1 MRDKLAGYS
10 ELGAKLRSLTGGA
23 LFSVL
28 LAGCGSNVTLEPVT
42 IPAPL
47 ISPMP
52 LSIAVRIP
60 AEFEHY
66 VHEDEVLGR
75 EKWRIDLGG
84 SNAAL
89 FSQLFEYMFADVT
102 VLGPDDDARDLS
114 IDALIEPS
122 IDAFEFSVPSQSKT
136 ESYAVWIRYRLKI
149 YDNAGDV
156 YANWPLSAYG
166 KSEQFGLGGDEPL
179 KRAAILAMRDAAALM
194 IMNLD
199 KSTAISALKDRPPKT
214 LVASGNSAGAAAQD
228 EAAQAEKSP
237 LPKRREVALPPPGPV
252 AGPAVLSMDA
262 DEDDSMEKFLEGSS
276 ND

>member
-1 MRDKLAGYS
+1 
-10 ELGAKLRSLTGGA
+10 LRSLISGA
-23 LFSVL
+23 LLAVF

-47 ISPMP
+47 IDPMP
-52 LSIAVRIP
+52 LSVAIRIP

-75 EKWRIDLGG
+75 EKWRIDLGR

-89 FSQLFEYMFADVT
+89 FSQLFEFMFEDVT
-102 VLGPDDDARDLS
+102 VLGPDDDAGTLS
-114 IDALIEPS
+114 IDALVEPS

-149 YDNAGDV
+149 YD
-156 YANWPLSAYG
+156 
-166 KSEQFGLGGDEPL
+166 SEQFGLTGDEPL

-199 KSTAISALKDRPPKT
+199 KSTAISALKDRPAT
-214 LVASGNSAGAAAQD
+214 AVASTAPASAVQGEQPP
-228 EAAQAEKSP
+228 QEKRTQ
-237 LPKRREVALPPPGPV
+237 LPKRREVTLPPPGPV
-252 AGPAVLSMDA
+252 AGPAVLSMDP
-262 DEDDSMEKFLEGSS
+262 DEGKLREIIPEGSS

>member
-1 MRDKLAGYS
+1 M
-10 ELGAKLRSLTGGA
+10 
-23 LFSVL
+23 
-28 LAGCGSNVTLEPVT
+28 AGCGGNVTLDPVT
-42 IPAPL
+42 IPTPL
-47 ISPMP
+47 IDPMP
-52 LSIAVRIP
+52 MSVAVRIP

-75 EKWRIDLGG
+75 EKWRIDLGR

-89 FSQLFEYMFADVT
+89 FSQLFEFMFDDVT
-102 VLGPDDDARDLS
+102 VLGPDDDASALA

-149 YDNAGDV
+149 YDSAGDM

-166 KSEQFGLGGDEPL
+166 KSEQFGLTGDEPL

-199 KSTAISALKDRPPKT
+199 KSTAIAALKDRPAAT
-214 LVASGNSAGAAAQD
+214 LASAG
-228 EAAQAEKSP
+228 EAALEEQAVRQEKTR

-252 AGPAVLSMDA
+252 AGPAVLSMDP
-262 DEDDSMEKFLEGSS
+262 DQDDTGNSVPEGST

>member
-1 MRDKLAGYS
+1 M
-10 ELGAKLRSLTGGA
+10 
-23 LFSVL
+23 L
-28 LAGCGSNVTLEPVT
+28 LAGCGSNVTLDPVT
-42 IPAPL
+42 IPKPL
-47 ISPMP
+47 INPMP
-52 LSIAVRIP
+52 LSVAVRIP

-75 EKWRIDLGG
+75 EKWRIDLGR

-89 FSQLFEYMFADVT
+89 FSQLFRFMFDEVT
-102 VLGPDDDARDLS
+102 VIGPDDDAGMLS

-149 YDNAGDV
+149 YDSAGDL

-166 KSEQFGLGGDEPL
+166 KSEQFGLTGDEPL

-199 KSTAISALKDRPPKT
+199 KATAIAALRDRPAVT
-214 LVASGNSAGAAAQD
+214 VASATPAGTGEN
-228 EAAQAEKSP
+228 EAAPQEKRPP
-237 LPKRREVALPPPGPV
+237 LPKRREVTLPPPGPI
-252 AGPAVLSMDA
+252 AGPAVLSMDPY
-262 DEDDSMEKFLEGSS
+262 EDQVRDSVPEGSS

>member
-1 MRDKLAGYS
+1 M
-10 ELGAKLRSLTGGA
+10 
-23 LFSVL
+23 V
-28 LAGCGSNVTLEPVT
+28 GCGANVTLDPVT
-42 IPAPL
+42 IPTPL
-47 ISPMP
+47 INPMP
-52 LSIAVRIP
+52 LSVAVRIP

-75 EKWRIDLGG
+75 EKWRIDLGR

-89 FSQLFEYMFADVT
+89 FSQLFEFMFDDVT
-102 VLGPDDDARDLS
+102 VLGPDDDASTLS

-149 YDNAGDV
+149 YDSAGDM

-166 KSEQFGLGGDEPL
+166 KSEQFGLSGDEPL

-199 KSTAISALKDRPPKT
+199 KSTAIAALKDRPAAT
-214 LVASGNSAGAAAQD
+214 MASSKPAGPGS
-228 EAAQAEKSP
+228 EAAPDEQTALQKKAQ
-237 LPKRREVALPPPGPV
+237 LPKRREVRLPPPGPL
-252 AGPAVLSMDA
+252 AGPAVLSMEP
-262 DEDDSMEKFLEGSS
+262 DEDDALESAPEGSA

>member
-1 MRDKLAGYS
+1 M
-10 ELGAKLRSLTGGA
+10 
-23 LFSVL
+23 
-28 LAGCGSNVTLEPVT
+28 AGCGANVTLDPVT
-42 IPAPL
+42 IPTPL
-47 ISPMP
+47 IDPIPMSVA
-52 LSIAVRIP
+52 LRIP

-75 EKWRIDLGG
+75 EKWRIDLGR

-89 FSQLFEYMFADVT
+89 FSQLFEFMFDDVT
-102 VLGPDDDARDLS
+102 VLGPDDDASALA

-149 YDNAGDV
+149 YDSAGDM

-166 KSEQFGLGGDEPL
+166 KSEQFGLTGDEPL

-199 KSTAISALKDRPPKT
+199 KSTAIAALKDRPAAT
-214 LVASGNSAGAAAQD
+214 LASGRSGSAAS
-228 EAAQAEKSP
+228 EAAPEEQAAGQNKTQ

-252 AGPAVLSMDA
+252 AGPAVLSMDP
-262 DEDDSMEKFLEGSS
+262 DQDDTRESVPEGST
-276 ND
+276 DD

>member
-1 MRDKLAGYS
+1 M
-10 ELGAKLRSLTGGA
+10 RSLIGGA
-23 LFSVL
+23 LGAVFI
-28 LAGCGSNVTLEPVT
+28 AGCGANVTLDPVT

-47 ISPMP
+47 IDPMP
-52 LSIAVRIP
+52 LSIAIRIP

-75 EKWRIDLGG
+75 EKWRIDLGR

-89 FSQLFEYMFADVT
+89 FSQLFEFMFDDVT
-102 VLGPDDDARDLS
+102 VLGPADDASALS
-114 IDALIEPS
+114 VHALIEPS

-149 YDNAGDV
+149 YDSAGDM
-156 YANWPLSAYG
+156 YANWPISAYG
-166 KSEQFGLGGDEPL
+166 KSEQFGLTGDEPL

-199 KSTAISALKDRPPKT
+199 KSTAISALKDRPAT
-214 LVASGNSAGAAAQD
+214 SVASNKAAPA
-228 EAAQAEKSP
+228 EAPQEKRPS
-237 LPKRREVALPPPGPV
+237 LPKRREVTLPPPGPA
-252 AGPAVLSMDA
+252 AGPAILSMDR
-262 DEDDSMEKFLEGSS
+262 DEDDARESIPEGSS

>member
-1 MRDKLAGYS
+1 M
-10 ELGAKLRSLTGGA
+10 
-23 LFSVL
+23 
-28 LAGCGSNVTLEPVT
+28 AGCGANVTLDPVT

-47 ISPMP
+47 IDPMP
-52 LSIAVRIP
+52 LSVAIRIP

-75 EKWRIDLGG
+75 EKWRIDLGR

-89 FSQLFEYMFADVT
+89 FSQLFKFMFDEVT
-102 VLGPDDDARDLS
+102 VIGPDDDVSSLS
-114 IDALIEPS
+114 IDALVEPS

-149 YDNAGDV
+149 YDSAGDM

-166 KSEQFGLGGDEPL
+166 KSEQFGLTGDEPL

-199 KSTAISALKDRPPKT
+199 KATAISVLKDRPATAVSSAAPPA
-214 LVASGNSAGAAAQD
+214 AS
-228 EAAQAEKSP
+228 AEPAPGDKRSP
-237 LPKRREVALPPPGPV
+237 LPKRREVALPPPGPA
-252 AGPAVLSMDA
+252 AGPAVLSMDP
-262 DEDDSMEKFLEGSS
+262 DENETREEIPEGSS
-276 ND
+276 NE

>member
-1 MRDKLAGYS
+1 M
-10 ELGAKLRSLTGGA
+10 RSLTGG
-23 LFSVL
+23 VL
-28 LAGCGSNVTLEPVT
+28 SAVLIAGCGANVTLDPVT

-52 LSIAVRIP
+52 LSVALRMP
-60 AEFEHY
+60 EEFEHY

-75 EKWRIDLGG
+75 EKWRIDLGR

-89 FSQLFEYMFADVT
+89 FSQLFEFMFDDVT
-102 VLGPDDDARDLS
+102 VLGPDDDAATLTV
-114 IDALIEPS
+114 DALVEPS

-149 YDNAGDV
+149 YDSAGDM
-156 YANWPLSAYG
+156 YANWPISAYG
-166 KSEQFGLGGDEPL
+166 KSEQFGLTGDEPL

-199 KSTAISALKDRPPKT
+199 KSTAISALKDRPAAT
-214 LVASGNSAGAAAQD
+214 LASGKSAGAAGEPTPEEQVAREERSQ
-228 EAAQAEKSP
+228 
-237 LPKRREVALPPPGPV
+237 LPKRRAVTLPPPGPV
-252 AGPAVLSMDA
+252 AGPAVLSMEPDK
-262 DEDDSMEKFLEGSS
+262 DDTRESVPEGNT

>member
-1 MRDKLAGYS
+1 M
-10 ELGAKLRSLTGGA
+10 
-23 LFSVL
+23 
-28 LAGCGSNVTLEPVT
+28 AGCGANVTLDPVT

-47 ISPMP
+47 IDPMP
-52 LSIAVRIP
+52 LSVAVRIH

-75 EKWRIDLGG
+75 EKWRIDLGR

-89 FSQLFEYMFADVT
+89 FSQLFKFMFDDVT
-102 VLGPDDDARDLS
+102 VIGPDDDAATLGV
-114 IDALIEPS
+114 DALVEPS

-149 YDNAGDV
+149 YDNAGDM

-166 KSEQFGLGGDEPL
+166 KSEQFGLTGDEPL

-199 KSTAISALKDRPPKT
+199 KATAISALKDRPAT
-214 LVASGNSAGAAAQD
+214 AVASTATAAATEEPASAD
-228 EAAQAEKSP
+228 KRAQ
-237 LPKRREVALPPPGPV
+237 LPKRREVTLPPPGPV
-252 AGPAVLSMDA
+252 AGPAVLSMDPDS
-262 DEDDSMEKFLEGSS
+262 DETRESIPEESR
-276 ND
+276 NE

>member
-1 MRDKLAGYS
+1 
-10 ELGAKLRSLTGGA
+10 LRSLIGVA
-23 LFSVL
+23 LAAVFA
-28 LAGCGSNVTLEPVT
+28 AGCGSNVTLDPVT

-47 ISPMP
+47 IEPMP
-52 LSIAVRIP
+52 MSIAIRIP
-60 AEFEHY
+60 VEFEHY

-89 FSQLFEYMFADVT
+89 FSQLFAFMFEEVT
-102 VLGPDDDARDLS
+102 VLGPNDDASALA

-136 ESYAVWIRYRLKI
+136 EAYAVWIRYRLKV
-149 YDNAGDV
+149 YDSAGDL

-166 KSEQFGLGGDEPL
+166 KSEKFGLTGDEPL
-179 KRAAILAMRDAAALM
+179 KRAAILAMRDAAALT

-199 KSTAISALKDRPPKT
+199 KSTAISALKDRPPVA
-214 LVASGNSAGAAAQD
+214 LASGRSPGAAAKEEQASRD
-228 EAAQAEKSP
+228 ESSP
-237 LPKRREVALPPPGPV
+237 LPKRREVTLPPPGPV
-252 AGPAVLSMDA
+252 AGPAVLSMDSDA
-262 DEDDSMEKFLEGSS
+262 DGPTDSIREEYT

>member
-1 MRDKLAGYS
+1 
-10 ELGAKLRSLTGGA
+10 LRSLIGGA
-23 LFSVL
+23 LLSVFV
-28 LAGCGSNVTLEPVT
+28 AGCGSNVTLDPVT

-47 ISPMP
+47 IDPMP
-52 LSIAVRIP
+52 LSVAVRIP

-75 EKWRIDLGG
+75 EKWRIDLGR

-89 FSQLFEYMFADVT
+89 FSQLFDFMFEDVK
-102 VLGPDDDARDLS
+102 VLGPDDDASILS

-149 YDNAGDV
+149 YDSAGDM

-166 KSEQFGLGGDEPL
+166 KSEQFGLTGDEPL

-199 KSTAISALKDRPPKT
+199 KSTAISSLKDRPPT
-214 LVASGNSAGAAAQD
+214 MMASGKPANAAAQ
-228 EAAQAEKSP
+228 EEQAAREKKTQ
-237 LPKRREVALPPPGPV
+237 LPKRREVTLPPPGPV
-252 AGPAVLSMDA
+252 AGPAVLSMDP
-262 DEDDSMEKFLEGSS
+262 DVDKPRENSPEGSS

>member
-1 MRDKLAGYS
+1 LRAN
-10 ELGAKLRSLTGGA
+10 LRSLMGGVLSA
-23 LFSVL
+23 VL
-28 LAGCGSNVTLEPVT
+28 LAGCGSNVTLDPVT
-42 IPAPL
+42 IPKPL
-47 ISPMP
+47 IEPMP
-52 LSIAVRIP
+52 LSVAVRIP

-75 EKWRIDLGG
+75 EKWRIDLGR

-89 FSQLFEYMFADVT
+89 FSQLFTFMFEDVK
-102 VLGPDDDARDLS
+102 VIGPEDDAGTLS

-149 YDNAGDV
+149 YDSAGDM
-156 YANWPLSAYG
+156 YANWPISAYG
-166 KSEQFGLGGDEPL
+166 KSEQFGLTGDEPL

-199 KSTAISALKDRPPKT
+199 KATAIAALKDHRPAVS
-214 LVASGNSAGAAAQD
+214 VASAGAAAE
-228 EAAQAEKSP
+228 EAAPQEKRP
-237 LPKRREVALPPPGPV
+237 QLPKRREVTLPPPGPV
-252 AGPAVLSMDA
+252 AGPAVLSMDPF
-262 DEDDSMEKFLEGSS
+262 DDQVRDSIPGGSS

>member
-1 MRDKLAGYS
+1 
-10 ELGAKLRSLTGGA
+10 
-23 LFSVL
+23 VL
-28 LAGCGSNVTLEPVT
+28 VSGCGANVTLDPVT

-47 ISPMP
+47 IEPMP

-75 EKWRIDLGG
+75 EKWRIDLGR

-89 FSQLFEYMFADVT
+89 FSQLFAFMFDDVT
-102 VLGPDDDARDLS
+102 VIGPEDDAGTLS
-114 IDALIEPS
+114 IDALVEPS

-136 ESYAVWIRYRLKI
+136 ESYAVWIRYRPKI
-149 YDNAGDV
+149 YDNAGDM

-166 KSEQFGLGGDEPL
+166 KSEQFGLTGDEPL

-199 KSTAISALKDRPPKT
+199 KATAISALKDRPAT
-214 LVASGNSAGAAAQD
+214 AVASTPPAAAA
-228 EAAQAEKSP
+228 EEQAP
-237 LPKRREVALPPPGPV
+237 RATRPQLPKRRNVTLPPPGPV
-252 AGPAVLSMDA
+252 AGPAVLSMDPDD
-262 DEDDSMEKFLEGSS
+262 DETRESIPEGSS
-276 ND
+276 NE

>member
-1 MRDKLAGYS
+1 M
-10 ELGAKLRSLTGGA
+10 GG
-23 LFSVL
+23 VL
-28 LAGCGSNVTLEPVT
+28 SAVLMAGCGANVTLDPVT
-42 IPAPL
+42 IPTPL
-47 ISPMP
+47 INPMP
-52 LSIAVRIP
+52 LSVAVRIP

-75 EKWRIDLGG
+75 EKWRIDLGR

-89 FSQLFEYMFADVT
+89 FSQLFEFMFDDVT
-102 VLGPDDDARDLS
+102 VLGPDDDASTLS

-149 YDNAGDV
+149 YDSAGDM

-166 KSEQFGLGGDEPL
+166 KSEQFGLSGDEPL

-199 KSTAISALKDRPPKT
+199 KSTAIAALKDRPAAIM
-214 LVASGNSAGAAAQD
+214 ASSKPAGPGS
-228 EAAQAEKSP
+228 EAAPDEQTALQKKAQ
-237 LPKRREVALPPPGPV
+237 LPKRREVRLPPPGPL
-252 AGPAVLSMDA
+252 AGPAVLSMEP
-262 DEDDSMEKFLEGSS
+262 DEDDALESAPEGSA

>member
-1 MRDKLAGYS
+1 MA
-10 ELGAKLRSLTGGA
+10 A
-23 LFSVL
+23 
-28 LAGCGSNVTLEPVT
+28 CGSNVTLDPVT

-47 ISPMP
+47 IDPMP
-52 LSIAVRIP
+52 LSVAIRIP

-75 EKWRIDLGG
+75 EKWRIDLGR

-89 FSQLFEYMFADVT
+89 FSQLVDFMFDEVT
-102 VLGPDDDARDLS
+102 GLGPNDDAGTLS

-122 IDAFEFSVPSQSKT
+122 IDAFEYSVPSQSKT

-149 YDNAGDV
+149 YDSAGDM
-156 YANWPLSAYG
+156 YANWPISAYG
-166 KSEQFGLGGDEPL
+166 KSEQFGLTGDEPL

-199 KSTAISALKDRPPKT
+199 KSTSISALKDRPAT
-214 LVASGNSAGAAAQD
+214 SVASNKAAPVEPPQ
-228 EAAQAEKSP
+228 EKRP
-237 LPKRREVALPPPGPV
+237 ALPKRREVTLPPPGPV
-252 AGPAVLSMDA
+252 AGPAILSMDR
-262 DEDDSMEKFLEGSS
+262 DENDARESIPEGSS

>member
-1 MRDKLAGYS
+1 M
-10 ELGAKLRSLTGGA
+10 
-23 LFSVL
+23 
-28 LAGCGSNVTLEPVT
+28 AGCGANVTLDPVT

-47 ISPMP
+47 IEPMP
-52 LSIAVRIP
+52 LSVAVRIP
-60 AEFEHY
+60 PEFEHY

-75 EKWRIDLGG
+75 EKWRIDLGR

-89 FSQLFEYMFADVT
+89 FSQLFEFMFTDVT
-102 VLGPDDDARDLS
+102 VLGPDDDASRLP

-149 YDNAGDV
+149 YDSAGDM

-166 KSEQFGLGGDEPL
+166 KSEQFGLTGDEPL

-199 KSTAISALKDRPPKT
+199 KSTAIAALKDRPAAT
-214 LVASGNSAGAAAQD
+214 LASGKAAGSGS
-228 EAAQAEKSP
+228 EAVPGEEAVRQTKTQ
-237 LPKRREVALPPPGPV
+237 LPPRREVALPPPGPV
-252 AGPAVLSMDA
+252 AGPAVLSMDT
-262 DEDDSMEKFLEGSS
+262 DEDDAREIAPEGST
-276 ND
+276 DD

>member
-1 MRDKLAGYS
+1 MRAN
-10 ELGAKLRSLTGGA
+10 LRSLIGGA
-23 LFSVL
+23 LLAVFV
-28 LAGCGSNVTLEPVT
+28 AGCGSNVTLDPVT

-47 ISPMP
+47 INPMP
-52 LSIAVRIP
+52 LSIALRIP

-75 EKWRIDLGG
+75 EKWRIDLGR

-89 FSQLFEYMFADVT
+89 FSQLFEFMFDDVT
-102 VLGPDDDARDLS
+102 VLGPDDDASTLS

-122 IDAFEFSVPSQSKT
+122 IDAFEFSVPNQSKT

-149 YDNAGDV
+149 YDSAGDM

-166 KSEQFGLGGDEPL
+166 KSEEFGLTGDEPL

-199 KSTAISALKDRPPKT
+199 KSTAISALKDRPATTFAAGKP
-214 LVASGNSAGAAAQD
+214 ASPATQEELAPRD
-228 EAAQAEKSP
+228 KKSQ
-237 LPKRREVALPPPGPV
+237 LPKRREVTLPPPGPV
-252 AGPAVLSMDA
+252 AGPAVLSMDP
-262 DEDDSMEKFLEGSS
+262 DEDELRESIPEGSR

>member
-1 MRDKLAGYS
+1 M
-10 ELGAKLRSLTGGA
+10 RSLIGG
-23 LFSVL
+23 VL
-28 LAGCGSNVTLEPVT
+28 SAVLVSGCGSNVTLDPVT

-47 ISPMP
+47 IDPMP
-52 LSIAVRIP
+52 LSVALRIP

-75 EKWRIDLGG
+75 EKWRIDLGR

-89 FSQLFEYMFADVT
+89 FSQLFEFMFEDVT
-102 VLGPDDDARDLS
+102 VLGPDDDASTLS
-114 IDALIEPS
+114 IDALVEPS

-149 YDNAGDV
+149 YDSAGDM

-166 KSEQFGLGGDEPL
+166 KSEQFGLNGDEPL

-199 KSTAISALKDRPPKT
+199 KSTAIAALKDRPAAT
-214 LVASGNSAGAAAQD
+214 LASGKSAGAGSEAAPDEQAAQPKKT
-228 EAAQAEKSP
+228 Q
-237 LPKRREVALPPPGPV
+237 LPKRREVTLPPPGPV
-252 AGPAVLSMDA
+252 AGPAVLSMGS
-262 DEDDSMEKFLEGSS
+262 DEDDTRESVPEGST

>member
-1 MRDKLAGYS
+1 
-10 ELGAKLRSLTGGA
+10 
-23 LFSVL
+23 VL
-28 LAGCGSNVTLEPVT
+28 VAGCGANVTLDPVT

-47 ISPMP
+47 IEPMP
-52 LSIAVRIP
+52 LSVAVRIP

-75 EKWRIDLGG
+75 EKWRIDLGR

-89 FSQLFEYMFADVT
+89 FSQLFKFMFDDVT
-102 VLGPDDDARDLS
+102 VLGPDDDASTLA
-114 IDALIEPS
+114 IDALLEPS

-149 YDNAGDV
+149 YDSAGDM

-166 KSEQFGLGGDEPL
+166 KSEQFGLTGDEPL

-199 KSTAISALKDRPPKT
+199 KSTAISALKDRPAT
-214 LVASGNSAGAAAQD
+214 AVASAAPAAATD
-228 EAAQAEKSP
+228 ASASP
-237 LPKRREVALPPPGPV
+237 DKRTQLPRRRNVTLPPPGPV
-252 AGPAVLSMDA
+252 AGPAVLSMDSDD
-262 DEDDSMEKFLEGSS
+262 DETRDNIPEGSS
-276 ND
+276 NE